1 MKKRILIGLE
11 SYNICQENVVNSLL
25 EYFNCNNNYE
35 VKIVNFSMYSNN
47 LLNKNSKLDF
57 ISSVPDINVASKNKL
72 RIITRVFDS
81 LELRNVFKSF
91 NPDIVI
97 STHFY
102 VNYITSFFNSENI
115 INSKIISIVPDYAC
129 TTWWIANKDDAIY
142 YLVNSDMVKRDFIK
156 NGVDSE
162 KVILFSVPIILNQD
176 ISKDVIV
183 KRYNL
188 DKETPI
194 YLFLGDSNLDY
205 DYFKDLAKR
214 KYNFNLVFVCGK
226 NTFLKNKSENF
237 IRENDI
243 RNVAII
249 SFVKDIFNI
258 MNVAD
263 VVITRASGYNLNY
276 ITKLRKPS
284 IILSSNNSVYRK
296 NSNYLCKKNYAVK
309 VQSPFLL
316 SRKVNTFLKYP
327 FIVKSMSNKLV
338 RQDNKYSFKV
348 ISDLIEKIS
357 VQ

>member
-11 SYNICQENVVNSLL
+11 SYNICQENVVSTLL
-25 EYFNCNNNYE
+25 DYFVSNNNYE
-35 VKIVNFSMYSNN
+35 IKVVNLSLYSNN

-57 ISSVPDINVASKNKL
+57 ISSVPDINVASKNKS

-81 LELRNVFKSF
+81 LELRDVFKSF

-102 VNYITSFFNSENI
+102 VNYITSFFNSEKI

-129 TTWWIANKDDAIY
+129 TTWWIANKDDVDY
-142 YLVNSDMVKRDFIK
+142 YLVNSDMVKREFIK

-162 KVILFSVPIILNQD
+162 KIVLFSVPVNLSQD
-176 ISKDVIV
+176 ISKDMIV

-188 DKETPI
+188 NKDIPI
-194 YLFLGDSNLDY
+194 YLFLGNSNLDY

-214 KYNFNLVFVCGK
+214 KYNFNLIFVCGK
-226 NTFLKNKSENF
+226 NTFLKNKCECF
-237 IRENDI
+237 IRDNGI

-249 SFVKDIFNI
+249 SFAKDIFNI

-263 VVITRASGYNLNY
+263 VVISRAIGYNLNY
-276 ITKLRKPS
+276 ITRLKKPS
-284 IILSSNNSVYRK
+284 IILSSNNSIYRK

-316 SRKVNTFLKYP
+316 SRKVDSFLKYP
-327 FIVKSMSNKLV
+327 FIVKSMANKLSK
-338 RQDNKYSFKV
+338 QDNKYSFKV